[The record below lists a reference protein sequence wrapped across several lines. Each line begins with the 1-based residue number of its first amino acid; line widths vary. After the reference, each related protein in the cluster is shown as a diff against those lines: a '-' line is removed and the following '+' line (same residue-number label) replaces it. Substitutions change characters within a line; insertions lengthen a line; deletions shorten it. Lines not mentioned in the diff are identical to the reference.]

1 MRFPN
6 MVQQAFVPKVRGT
19 FRDPE
24 SRVHY
29 GRAPMKVQ
37 QKHMRHADI
46 RNMINVQ
53 SPNMDE
59 SRRQAT
65 ATSSA

>member
-1 MRFPN
+1 
-6 MVQQAFVPKVRGT
+6 
-19 FRDPE
+19 
-24 SRVHY
+24 
-29 GRAPMKVQ
+29 MKVQ